1 MARAIQQ
8 HYHKPW
14 KLLVSVCLTRMN
26 VISKELNEI
35 EQRFA
40 AFQED
45 LELRNSVYNDYEYRK
60 NVLKADTLKV
70 SKTNHGD
77 EETVDAVQATRELAS
92 MQDQED
98 IWSAD
103 LKNLYI
109 APRATTDDQLGNRT
123 SLNRCLDKELHFVV
137 KDKDLLNS
145 EISLYPYTA
154 LEANES
160 LREASERLLQSH
172 GINSTILFLN
182 NAPVGVVKIRFK
194 EDEKRGEIYQGAKVF
209 FTKAQ
214 LRAPSKENTID
225 CKAPF
230 EWLTLDELNGVC
242 GDEYFRRVKTF
253 VA

>member
-1 MARAIQQ
+1 MAQAIRQ

-92 MQDQED
+92 MQ
-98 IWSAD
+98 
-103 LKNLYI
+103 
-109 APRATTDDQLGNRT
+109 
-123 SLNRCLDKELHFVV
+123 V
-137 KDKDLLNS
+137 
-145 EISLYPYTA
+145 
-154 LEANES
+154 
-160 LREASERLLQSH
+160 
-172 GINSTILFLN
+172 
-182 NAPVGVVKIRFK
+182 
-194 EDEKRGEIYQGAKVF
+194 
-209 FTKAQ
+209 
-214 LRAPSKENTID
+214 
-225 CKAPF
+225 
-230 EWLTLDELNGVC
+230 
-242 GDEYFRRVKTF
+242 
-253 VA
+253 